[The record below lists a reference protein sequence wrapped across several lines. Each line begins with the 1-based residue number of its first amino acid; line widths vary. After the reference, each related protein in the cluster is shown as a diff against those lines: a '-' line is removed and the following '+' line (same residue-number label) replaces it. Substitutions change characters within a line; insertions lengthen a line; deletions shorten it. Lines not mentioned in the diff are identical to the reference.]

1 MKNFNFTIKQGEE
14 FSSPDDGPQSDN
26 EGNAKGHFA
35 FLQSGAAGEGSSAML
50 ETNMIEAESHMIQCL
65 QFKIAIKKD
74 GGVRSVSVIHQSQ
87 ELEDSEPEI
96 DILWVFTS
104 EMATGNDWF
113 QGSVEVRAHYYQDVP
128 QNYTVSPPVPLP
140 DLRVRILFVCR

>member
-14 FSSPDDGPQSDN
+14 FGSPDNGPQVDD

-50 ETNMIEAESHMIQCL
+50 ETNMVDARDHMIQCFE
-65 QFKIAIKKD
+65 FKIAMKKD

-87 ELEDSEPEI
+87 ELEDQEPEI
-96 DILWVFTS
+96 DVLWVFTS
-104 EMATGNDWF
+104 EMAASNDWF
-113 QGSVEVRAHYYQDVP
+113 LGRVEVRAHYYEDVP
-128 QNYTVSPPVPLP
+128 QNYTVGG
-140 DLRVRILFVCR
+140 LRSDPWTLTVFVCR

>member
-1 MKNFNFTIKQGEE
+1 MSGSKNFNFTIKQGEE
-14 FSSPDDGPQSDN
+14 FGSPDDGPQSDD

-35 FLQSGAAGEGSSAML
+35 FLQSGADTGEGSSAML
-50 ETNMIEAESHMIQCL
+50 ETEMITAEDHMIQCL

-128 QNYTVSPPVPLP
+128 QNYTVGLPCPPV
-140 DLRVRILFVCR
+140 